1 MAELSK
7 HKGIVGIKEATGDLE
22 RIPTIRKS
30 CGDDFLIYSGE
41 DDSGCKFTSPAVGGD
56 GVISVTANVAPAKM
70 HDMLTLSKAGQEVE
84 AEAINTDLELL
95 HSRLFI
101 ESNPIPVKKA
111 VSLMGRCGPAIRQPL
126 AELDISLKEQ
136 SKRPW

>member
-1 MAELSK
+1 MVLYNCPGRTGVDMGPETVAELSK

-41 DDSGCKFTSPAVGGD
+41 DDSGCEFTSPAVGGD

-70 HDMLTLSKAGQEVE
+70 HDMLHFVQSWPGGGGSRGGPTRISRALCIVVSSSR
-84 AEAINTDLELL
+84 AIP
-95 HSRLFI
+95 SR
-101 ESNPIPVKKA
+101 
-111 VSLMGRCGPAIRQPL
+111 
-126 AELDISLKEQ
+126 
-136 SKRPW
+136 